1 MKTWLACHWNA
12 LPVCRWGARRQF
24 LGILACMLA
33 AASAGCGGSGKL
45 KVYPTEG
52 SLSMDGEPLGPA
64 SFLLLPES
72 IDAKNPRPS
81 VSGQVDAD
89 GKITFSCYANGD
101 GAPAGDYEVQ
111 FMPSVMG
118 KPKKPIPQ
126 AYSSPKQNK
135 LKIKILESTKD
146 KPNVVKFDL
155 DSKLKS
161 AGTAMATGGG
171 GPQINSKYPP
181 IDPALMPKTSP

>member
-1 MKTWLACHWNA
+1 MKTLLTRHRAA
-12 LPVCRWGARRQF
+12 LPTSGFDGCRQF
-24 LGILACMLA
+24 LGMLVCTA
-33 AASAGCGGSGKL
+33 AVLSAGCGGSGKL

-52 SLSMDGEPLGPA
+52 KLSMDGEPIGPA

-72 IDAKNPRPS
+72 PDEKKPKPS
-81 VSGQVDAD
+81 VSGQVDAN
-89 GKITFSCYANGD
+89 GNITFSCYAAGD

-135 LKIKILESTKD
+135 LKVKILESTKE
-146 KPNVVKFDL
+146 KPNVVSFDL
-155 DSKLKS
+155 DSKIKAAS
-161 AGTAMATGGG
+161 AAMATGGS